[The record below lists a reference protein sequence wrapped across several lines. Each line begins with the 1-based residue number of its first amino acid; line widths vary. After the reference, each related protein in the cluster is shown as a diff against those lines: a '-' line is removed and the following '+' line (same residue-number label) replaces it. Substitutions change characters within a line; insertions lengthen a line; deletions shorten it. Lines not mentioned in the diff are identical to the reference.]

1 MQIKTATMA
10 ATDEKGNFDPAKIP
24 APLRPGYDA
33 ARERVAAQQAVWDKQ
48 KEQAAQ
54 DTLLAYKRV
63 RVRPEDTAKDY
74 TKPAGSPAAATSE
87 GPISGEFSAP
97 SAAAIAALKANPSKK
112 ADFDAKFGPGAA
124 NEYLGK

>member
-1 MQIKTATMA
+1 MA
-10 ATDEKGNFDPAKIP
+10 
-24 APLRPGYDA
+24 Y
-33 ARERVAAQQAVWDKQ
+33 ERV
-48 KEQAAQ
+48 
-54 DTLLAYKRV
+54 RI
-63 RVRPEDTAKDY
+63 RPEAVAKDY
-74 TKPAGSPAAATSE
+74 TKAAGSPAAATSE